1 LGGLS
6 TDLPKGAGGDGVA
19 ETALP
24 EGATLGAAL
33 RSAREGAGLEIED
46 VSARTRIR
54 SAVLR
59 DLERDELSSSGGA
72 IYARGHVKSIC
83 SALAIPPAAYLELFD
98 RQTGAEPAP
107 VVQPVV
113 PEPRHHHKHEHES
126 LHVPTAAA
134 PERRGPNWAVAVAAA
149 LVVMVGLFVVGQ
161 LNKPTDE
168 TTLEPTAG
176 STPSAAASAAPP
188 KVQAPGRNLTAQRQ
202 IPTGAELRVRL
213 IGGDSWVSVSAAG
226 KTLFEG
232 VLRNGTVKDFRDP
245 KQLRLVVGNAG
256 AVNIVCSGRDLAPAG
271 GQGKVR
277 RFACNASGIVPA

>member
-1 LGGLS
+1 M
-6 TDLPKGAGGDGVA
+6 A

-33 RSAREGAGLEIED
+33 RSARESAGLEVED

-59 DLERDELSSSGGA
+59 DLESDQLSSSGGA

-83 SALAIPPAAYLELFD
+83 STLGIPATAYLELFD

-107 VVQPVV
+107 VVQAVV
-113 PEPRHHHKHEHES
+113 PEPRHVPKAHHES

-134 PERRGPNWAVAVAAA
+134 PERRGPNWAVAGAAA
-149 LVVMVGLFVVGQ
+149 VVVLVGLYVVGQ
-161 LNKPTDE
+161 MNKPGQDTNLD
-168 TTLEPTAG
+168 
-176 STPSAAASAAPP
+176 ASGGASPPAVASVASPP
-188 KVQAPGRNLTAQRQ
+188 KVQAPGRSLTAARPA
-202 IPTGAELRVRL
+202 PTGAELRVRL

-232 VLRNGTVKDFRDP
+232 VLRNGAVKDFRDP

-277 RFACNASGIVPA
+277 RFSCNASGIVPA

>member
-1 LGGLS
+1 
-6 TDLPKGAGGDGVA
+6 VA

-24 EGATLGAAL
+24 KGATLGAAL
-33 RSAREGAGLEIED
+33 KAARESAGLEVED

-54 SAVLR
+54 STVLR
-59 DLERDELSSSGGA
+59 DLEEDVVSSSGGA

-83 SALAIPPAAYLELFD
+83 STLGIAATPYLELFD
-98 RQTGAEPAP
+98 RQTGAEPPP

-113 PEPRHHHKHEHES
+113 PEPRHARHAPPES

-134 PERRGPNWAVAVAAA
+134 PERRGPNWAVAGAAA
-149 LVVMVGLFVVGQ
+149 AVVLVGLFFVGQ
-161 LNKPTDE
+161 MNKTGDD
-168 TTLEPTAG
+168 TTLDTTAAP
-176 STPSAAASAAPP
+176 STVAKPSAAPP
-188 KVQAPGRNLTAQRQ
+188 KVAAPGRNLTAARPA
-202 IPTGAELRVRL
+202 PTGAELRVRL
-213 IGGDSWVSVSAAG
+213 IGGNSWVSVTNGA

-232 VLRNGTVKDFRDP
+232 VLLNGAVKDFKDP

-256 AVNIVCSGRDLAPAG
+256 AVNLVCSGRDLGPAG

>member
-1 LGGLS
+1 M
-6 TDLPKGAGGDGVA
+6 A

-33 RSAREGAGLEIED
+33 RSARERAGVEVED

-59 DLERDELSSSGGA
+59 DLEQDDLSSSGGA

-83 SALAIPPAAYLELFD
+83 SALGVPAAPYLELFD

-107 VVQPVV
+107 VVAPVV
-113 PEPRHHHKHEHES
+113 PQARAAAPAHHES

-134 PERRGPNWAVAVAAA
+134 PERRGPNWAVAGAAA
-149 LVVMVGLFVVGQ
+149 VLVLVGLYVVGQ
-161 LNKPTDE
+161 LNKPSSDP
-168 TTLEPTAG
+168 TLEASGGP
-176 STPSAAASAAPP
+176 TPSAASSPAPSP
-188 KVQAPGRNLTAQRQ
+188 KVQGPARGLTAAK
-202 IPTGAELRVRL
+202 PPPSGAELRVRL
-213 IGGDSWVSVSAAG
+213 IGGNSWVSVSNG
-226 KTLFEG
+226 TKTLFEG
-232 VLRNGTVKDFRDP
+232 VLVNGTVKDFRDA

-256 AVNIVCSGRDLAPAG
+256 AVNLVCSGRDLGPAG

-277 RFACNASGIVPA
+277 RFACNATGLVPA

>member
-1 LGGLS
+1 M
-6 TDLPKGAGGDGVA
+6 A

-24 EGATLGAAL
+24 EGATLGVAL
-33 RSAREGAGLEIED
+33 RSARESAGLEIED

-83 SALAIPPAAYLELFD
+83 SALSIPATPYLELFD
-98 RQTGAEPAP
+98 HQTGAEPAQ
-107 VVQPVV
+107 VVQATV
-113 PEPRHHHKHEHES
+113 PEPRHHHRHESKQQHES

-134 PERRGPNWAVAVAAA
+134 PERRGPNWAVAGAAA
-149 LVVMVGLFVVGQ
+149 LVVLVGLFVVGQ
-161 LNKPTDE
+161 MNKPSDE

-176 STPSAAASAAPP
+176 ATPSVAASAAPP

-245 KQLRLVVGNAG
+245 KQLRLIVGNAG